1 MEYNFTRINNST
13 IKYLIE
19 KINQYDL
26 SSSLEE
32 KINLCAEIYENK
44 EQISSHELFFHE
56 ECHQTIFNFIWKQR
70 KNFFPENI
78 DFNQLIDLLFNVLI
92 IFEFLP
98 INRETLIHC
107 HFIKKF
113 KVIQKYIKEFNCILY
128 IRIENL
134 INYWEEQVKNYQKRI
149 KLLNNKRKRNKSEH
163 SDNESIV
170 SLNESENESLDTT
183 CSFNCKKKNKKVS
196 WKEDLVEIMFINT
209 NEEPM
214 KN

>member
-92 IFEFLP
+92 ILWNF
-98 INRETLIHC
+98 
-107 HFIKKF
+107 
-113 KVIQKYIKEFNCILY
+113 
-128 IRIENL
+128 
-134 INYWEEQVKNYQKRI
+134 
-149 KLLNNKRKRNKSEH
+149 
-163 SDNESIV
+163 
-170 SLNESENESLDTT
+170 
-183 CSFNCKKKNKKVS
+183 
-196 WKEDLVEIMFINT
+196 
-209 NEEPM
+209 
-214 KN
+214 